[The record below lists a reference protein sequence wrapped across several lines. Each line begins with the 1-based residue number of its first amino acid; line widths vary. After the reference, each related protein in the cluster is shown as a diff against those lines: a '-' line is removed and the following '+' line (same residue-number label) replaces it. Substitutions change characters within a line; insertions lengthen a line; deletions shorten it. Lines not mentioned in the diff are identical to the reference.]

1 MKRALS
7 VSIILHLAFIGALAV
22 VGQTPPR
29 SLARGYPQIMM
40 ATLIQKPPAFAG
52 ASAPPIQATIEEP
65 RQEEVSAPELKP
77 LPSTKLGAKPAAPKP
92 PPEKKPT
99 PSPRPASR
107 AATGS
112 ATGPSTSR
120 GSGGNS
126 IKIDAPEFPYP
137 HYLVL
142 VKYRIEA
149 NWQPPFNAL
158 GREVTTIY
166 FKIVNDGEVQD
177 IKIESSSGNFSL
189 DQAALRAVY
198 SANPLPPLPSGS
210 GLQHLGVHFEFAAN

>member
-1 MKRALS
+1 MKKALS
-7 VSIILHLAFIGALAV
+7 ISIILHLTFIGALALL
-22 VGQTPPR
+22 GQTQPR
-29 SLARGYPQIMM
+29 PLARAYPQIMM
-40 ATLIQKPPAFAG
+40 ATLIQKPPAL
-52 ASAPPIQATIEEP
+52 ASTTAPPIQANVEEP
-65 RQEEVSAPELKP
+65 RQEEVSAPEIKP
-77 LPSTKLGAKPAAPKP
+77 VPSTKLGTKPTATKP

-99 PSPRPASR
+99 PPLRPRSTTTP
-107 AATGS
+107 ATGS
-112 ATGPSTSR
+112 PTSG

-149 NWQPPFNAL
+149 NWQPPFNTL
-158 GREVTTIY
+158 GQEVTTIY
-166 FKIVNDGEVQD
+166 FKIVNDGEIQD
-177 IKIESSSGNFSL
+177 VKIENSSGNFSL